1 MSWRDID
8 PSLKKKA
15 VIQLFEEEERDEAE
29 LVAWLRGFEGDW
41 ILHYLFRRRHTTY
54 LDGLRRLEKKKRIR
68 GEFAGRKSRGE
79 SGLMSFEQLRRL
91 RWLRWLR
98 RLR

>member
-1 MSWRDID
+1 MACKVVRIIHRKVLSQNISWRDID

-15 VIQLFEEEERDEAE
+15 VIQFFEEEERGEAE
-29 LVAWLRGFEGDW
+29 LVAWLRGFEDNW

-68 GEFAGRKSRGE
+68 GEFVREEKVVE
-79 SGLMSFEQLRRL
+79 SLG
-91 RWLRWLR
+91 
-98 RLR
+98 